1 MNATI
6 NAVCYKSKTLSN
18 SEHPIMLRITKNGKR
33 KYISLSIS
41 VNAINWDFKKNEP
54 KPNYSNKEYIKKII
68 LDK

>member
-18 SEHPIMLRITKNGKR
+18 SEHPIMLRITKNGKC
-33 KYISLSIS
+33 KCISLSIS
-41 VNAINWDFKKNEP
+41 VHAKNWDFKKKGT
-54 KPNYSNKEYIKKII
+54 KPNCSNKDYIKKII